1 MLFQLIV
8 GISLVLI
15 SICLFMLG
23 RQIKRH
29 H

>member
-15 SICLFMLG
+15 SICLYMLG
-23 RQIKRH
+23 KQIKKH
-29 H
+29 N

>member
-23 RQIKRH
+23 RQIKKH
-29 H
+29 Y

>member
-23 RQIKRH
+23 KQIRKH